1 MKMQPTQE
9 QCEEKELLP
18 SHQGQVSF
26 ATFHPAWGG
35 YVGVTRVEFDAVTTD
50 QEGRPGRFALQ
61 NWHDGEYPILDED
74 GIPTEISECSAME
87 FIQFGLDVL
96 EKQALLQTTAQGDQ
110 VKLDPLE
117 VTQVFRRLLA
127 LPTTG
132 NEH

>member
-9 QCEEKELLP
+9 QCEDKELLP
-18 SHQGQVSF
+18 SRRGQVSF

-35 YVGVTRVEFDAVTTD
+35 YVGATRVEFDAISED
-50 QEGRPGRFALQ
+50 GRPGRFALQ

-74 GIPTEISECSAME
+74 GIPTEIEGCSAME

-96 EKQALLQTTAQGDQ
+96 EKQALLQTTNQGDQ

-117 VTQVFRRLLA
+117 VAQAIRRLLA
-127 LPTTG
+127 LPTTES
-132 NEH
+132 EH